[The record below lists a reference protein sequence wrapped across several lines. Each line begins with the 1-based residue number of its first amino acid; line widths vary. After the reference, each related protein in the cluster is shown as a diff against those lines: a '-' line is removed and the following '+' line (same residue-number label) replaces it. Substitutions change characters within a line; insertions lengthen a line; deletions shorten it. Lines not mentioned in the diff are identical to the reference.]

1 VGRRARSL
9 TLRPFP
15 LRPALGNGM
24 GESCVFASYIW
35 VSLCDYPVIL
45 WPPMMA
51 LLLAAL
57 VAISK
62 GGAAS
67 NWTKVPGFF
76 CHPGVDDSRLHKTWT
91 GGIDGCVHLCT
102 HACSH
107 KSQHICNMADCGQ
120 WPARSQ
126 HRWLGAWAQGCIC
139 EECAC
144 AAYDTAYGCVSS
156 TTWCSHFRELQSWLS
171 QPRAMQL
178 VCTHARTHTH
188 KHTLTNTHS
197 QTTVCFAGVSLSA
210 LLILH
215 AAVQPSQMRGSRAA
229 SALRPK
235 RTARTRVGCATM
247 AASTGIRTS
256 SRVRRFHFR
265 GRQW

>member
-1 VGRRARSL
+1 
-9 TLRPFP
+9 
-15 LRPALGNGM
+15 
-24 GESCVFASYIW
+24 
-35 VSLCDYPVIL
+35 
-45 WPPMMA
+45 MMA

-107 KSQHICNMADCGQ
+107 KSQHIRNMADCGQ
-120 WPARSQ
+120 WPARSR

-156 TTWCSHFRELQSWLS
+156 TTWCSHFRALQSWLS

-188 KHTLTNTHS
+188 KHTLTNDRVFRRCIALCASDPACSSAAVTNARFAGS
-197 QTTVCFAGVSLSA
+197 FCFAPEEDCPNPSGVCDDGCINWDTYVKPSA
-210 LLILH
+210 PFPFPGTPMVSERTCSVCSVNDVW
-215 AAVQPSQMRGSRAA
+215 AV
-229 SALRPK
+229 
-235 RTARTRVGCATM
+235 RVG
-247 AASTGIRTS
+247 G
-256 SRVRRFHFR
+256 
-265 GRQW
+265 WW